1 MLEHTLIPSECEHI
15 LIQEISESG
24 DNEYYFS
31 ALGPPIGDFERAM
44 RGRKRILENIE
55 KLEALIKEIKCP
67 ACHSIILE
75 QITSHTQAIEEID
88 NAWKPKTAK

>member
-1 MLEHTLIPSECEHI
+1 MLEHTLIPSECEHV
-15 LIQEISESG
+15 LIQEISEGG

-31 ALGPPIGDFERAM
+31 ALDPPIGGFERAM
-44 RGRKRILENIE
+44 RGRKRLLENIE
-55 KLEALIKEIKCP
+55 KLQALIKEIKCP

-75 QITSHTQAIEEID
+75 QNKSHTQAIQEID

>member
-1 MLEHTLIPSECEHI
+1 MLEHILIPSECEHI
-15 LIQEISESG
+15 SIQEISESG

-31 ALGPPIGDFERAM
+31 ALGPPIGDFERAT
-44 RGRKRILENIE
+44 RGHKRLLENIK
-55 KLEALIKEIKCP
+55 KLEALIKELKCP

-75 QITSHTQAIEEID
+75 QIKSLTHAVQEID